1 MADKITIKHRYT
13 NAVLFEYTPTD
24 EQQAS
29 GQRKPATPGD
39 VREAPGNRGKA

>member
-29 GQRKPATPGD
+29 GQRKPA
-39 VREAPGNRGKA
+39 APGAHKGATHVRK

>member
-24 EQQAS
+24 EQQAE
-29 GQRKPATPGD
+29 AA
-39 VREAPGNRGKA
+39 REQEVSA